1 MRALKG
7 VGLFF
12 TIIGIFFAL
21 VGTIKY
27 ILVLNDIE
35 NRIYTTA
42 TIVEIDEYLTGDP
55 DNPKG
60 YNVYVEFEGDDDAV
74 RSELN
79 TYSYKCYVGGKVSIY
94 YYENDMNIVYAE
106 NSEHLLL
113 VFPLI
118 GTSVSILG
126 FVLLFNKKVQTRL
139 LRLPVSELLF

>member
-1 MRALKG
+1 MKVLKG
-7 VGLFF
+7 VGFF
-12 TIIGIFFAL
+12 FAIIGIFFAL

-55 DNPKG
+55 DDPKG
-60 YNVYVEFEGDDDAV
+60 YNVYVEFEVDDDTV

-79 TYSYKCYVGGKVSIY
+79 TYSYEYYVGGKVYIY
-94 YYENDMNIVYAE
+94 YYENDMNIVYIE

-113 VFPLI
+113 IFPLVGI
-118 GTSVSILG
+118 SLSILG
-126 FVLLFNKKVQTRL
+126 FILLFNKKVQNWIL
-139 LRLPVSELLF
+139 KIPVSEAV

>member
-1 MRALKG
+1 MRTLKG

-12 TIIGIFFAL
+12 AIMGIFFAL

-55 DNPKG
+55 DIPKG
-60 YNVYVEFEGDDDAV
+60 YNVYVEFEVDNDVV

-79 TYSYKCYVGGKVSIY
+79 TYSYEYYVGGKVFIY
-94 YYENDMNIVYAE
+94 YYENDMNIVYIE

-113 VFPLI
+113 IFPLVGI
-118 GTSVSILG
+118 SLSILG
-126 FVLLFNKKVQTRL
+126 FILFFNKKVQNWIL
-139 LRLPVSELLF
+139 KIPVSEAV

>member
-1 MRALKG
+1 MRTLKG

-12 TIIGIFFAL
+12 AIIGIFFAL

-60 YNVYVEFEGDDDAV
+60 YNVYVEFEVDDDAV

-79 TYSYKCYVGGKVSIY
+79 TYSSKYYVGDKVSIY
-94 YYENDMNIVYAE
+94 YYENDMNMVYKE
-106 NSEHLLL
+106 NSEHLLFIIPL
-113 VFPLI
+113 VGISF
-118 GTSVSILG
+118 SVIG
-126 FVLLFNKKVQTRL
+126 FVLLFNKKVQNHL
-139 LRLPVSELLF
+139 LRLPVSEAI

>member
-60 YNVYVEFEGDDDAV
+60 YNVYVEFEVNDDTV

-106 NSEHLLL
+106 NSEHLLFIIPL
-113 VFPLI
+113 VGISF
-118 GTSVSILG
+118 SVIG
-126 FVLLFNKKVQTRL
+126 FVLLFNKKVQNHL
-139 LRLPVSELLF
+139 LRLPVSEAI

>member
-60 YNVYVEFEGDDDAV
+60 YNVYVEFEVNDDTV

-79 TYSYKCYVGGKVSIY
+79 TYSYKYYVGGEISIY
-94 YYENDMNIVYAE
+94 YYENDMNMVYKE
-106 NSEHLLL
+106 NSEHLLFIIPL
-113 VFPLI
+113 VGISF
-118 GTSVSILG
+118 SVIG
-126 FVLLFNKKVQTRL
+126 FVLL
-139 LRLPVSELLF
+139 

>member
-55 DNPKG
+55 DTPKG
-60 YNVYVEFEGDDDAV
+60 YNVYVEFEVNDETV

-79 TYSYKCYVGGKVSIY
+79 TYSYKYYVGGEISIY
-94 YYENDMNIVYAE
+94 YYENDMNMVYKE
-106 NSEHLLL
+106 NSEHLLFIIPL
-113 VFPLI
+113 VGISF
-118 GTSVSILG
+118 SVIG
-126 FVLLFNKKVQTRL
+126 FVLLFNKKVQNHL
-139 LRLPVSELLF
+139 LRLPVSEAI

>member
-7 VGLFF
+7 VGLFLA
-12 TIIGIFFAL
+12 IIGIFFAL

-60 YNVYVEFEGDDDAV
+60 YNVYVQFEVDDDAV
-74 RSELN
+74 RSKLN
-79 TYSYKCYVGGKVSIY
+79 TYSYKYYVGAEISIY

-113 VFPLI
+113 IFPLVGI
-118 GTSVSILG
+118 SLSILG
-126 FVLLFNKKVQTRL
+126 FILFFNKKVHNWIL
-139 LRLPVSELLF
+139 KLPVSEAI

>member
-1 MRALKG
+1 MKVLKG
-7 VGLFF
+7 VGFF
-12 TIIGIFFAL
+12 FAIIGIFFAL

-55 DNPKG
+55 DDPKG
-60 YNVYVEFEGDDDAV
+60 YNVYVEFEVDDDVV

-79 TYSYKCYVGGKVSIY
+79 TYSYEYYVGGKVYIY

-113 VFPLI
+113 IFPLVGI
-118 GTSVSILG
+118 SLSILG
-126 FVLLFNKKVQTRL
+126 FILFFNKKVQNWIL
-139 LRLPVSELLF
+139 KLPVSEAI

>member
-1 MRALKG
+1 MRAIKG

-12 TIIGIFFAL
+12 AIIGIFFTL

-55 DNPKG
+55 DDPKG
-60 YNVYVEFEGDDDAV
+60 YNVYVEFEVDDDAV

-79 TYSYKCYVGGKVSIY
+79 TYSYKYNVGGKVSIY

-113 VFPLI
+113 IFPLVGI
-118 GTSVSILG
+118 SLSILG
-126 FVLLFNKKVQTRL
+126 FILFFNKKVQNWIL
-139 LRLPVSELLF
+139 KLPVSEAI

>member
-1 MRALKG
+1 MRTLKG

-12 TIIGIFFAL
+12 AIIGIFFAL

-42 TIVEIDEYLTGDP
+42 TIVEIDEYLTSDP
-55 DNPKG
+55 DIPKG
-60 YNVYVEFEGDDDAV
+60 YNVYVEFEVDDDVV

-79 TYSYKCYVGGKVSIY
+79 TYSYEYYVGGKVSIY
-94 YYENDMNIVYAE
+94 YYENDMNIVYIE

-113 VFPLI
+113 IFPLVGI
-118 GTSVSILG
+118 SLSILG
-126 FVLLFNKKVQTRL
+126 FILLFNNKL
-139 LRLPVSELLF
+139 

>member
-1 MRALKG
+1 MKVLKG

-12 TIIGIFFAL
+12 AIIGIFFAL

-42 TIVEIDEYLTGDP
+42 TIVEIDEYLTDDP

-60 YNVYVEFEGDDDAV
+60 YNVYVEFEVDDDTV

-79 TYSYKCYVGGKVSIY
+79 TYSYKYYVGGEISIY

-113 VFPLI
+113 IFPLVGI
-118 GTSVSILG
+118 SLSILG
-126 FVLLFNKKVQTRL
+126 FILFFNKKVQNHL
-139 LRLPVSELLF
+139 LRLPVSEAI